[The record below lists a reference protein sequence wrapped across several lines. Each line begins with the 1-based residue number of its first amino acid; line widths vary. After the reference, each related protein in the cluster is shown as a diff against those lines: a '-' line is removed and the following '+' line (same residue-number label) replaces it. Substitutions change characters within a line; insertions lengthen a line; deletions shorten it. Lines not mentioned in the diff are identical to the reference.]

1 VAPAVA
7 PAAADAAPPAPE
19 AIGPAAGDLETFAE
33 EESALQPAEV
43 VVTVDRRRKNLQ
55 DYSGTA
61 AAFSESQLTSVGVLN
76 VRDLAV
82 MVPGLHIGSQE
93 SGTTIY
99 IRGIG
104 SDNNTELGDPAVAL
118 HVDGVYMP
126 RARGLG
132 AVFFDIE
139 RVEVNSGPQG
149 TLRGRNAVGGTINIV
164 TKQPNLSEFEASA
177 LATLGT
183 YSLREYQGVVNIPI
197 VSDRL
202 GLRVAARSAV
212 HDPYWENAGPIYD
225 LRAPQDQN
233 DYALRATARFQ
244 PTKALDITLAYDLL
258 HEGGTGNVGTN
269 FQAALTRVDDGG
281 TADTADDRLVPFDPD
296 DVDNPRRTYMR
307 GTQPSL
313 DVDHQGVRLNVNL
326 DTGPVLFEALASY
339 RHLDYEQWSGSLG
352 VAVVPGLD
360 VAAINSDVFGP
371 ASQWDITSDSW
382 IGELRA
388 YAPDSDRLRWTVGAF
403 YFREDQ
409 GTFLGQVNDPVTT
422 SAGGEFNMPSTLGWS
437 LAGYADA
444 TFDVDASFRVLG
456 GVRVTHDYKERKSG
470 FWGQWNG
477 LPPADSAAGVTQGTT
492 LGRFGTEGFRYK
504 AFDRPSYTRG
514 SDDVEARVNLFLDGI
529 ASFGARDEVPI
540 ALCND
545 PAPGEPRI
553 AMDSGN
559 WRCVNGVRDTLANA
573 TTPAEGSAIF
583 NFVPQNNDVS
593 NDFVDYRV
601 GVEYDLQPDNLLYA
615 TFSTGHKAAGFNDTQ
630 VFAEVPLYNRD
641 YGPES
646 VYSLE
651 VGSKNLL
658 LDRSLKL
665 NASAFYFGYSG
676 MQFQTIVS
684 VAEDPDPSDTS
695 VPPTSA
701 VRQNAEERT
710 DVLGLDLDAV
720 YTFPAGFAAELH
732 ALLMDARFS
741 DGTIVND
748 SRLNFGAANASVDL
762 GGNWLPRASP
772 YTLNYTLSQLIFT
785 EAGAFD
791 WVIQGQTRGTH
802 FMTVFNG
809 DGTRLVRPAPLFA
822 LDNPNYAT
830 AQAAVQRLTD
840 VVPTYTTFNV
850 GAGWKHPDGRL
861 GVSGFINNVFDI
873 AYATPIIST
882 AATNVRYFNP
892 PRVAG
897 VRVRVDW

>member
-1 VAPAVA
+1 
-7 PAAADAAPPAPE
+7 
-19 AIGPAAGDLETFAE
+19 
-33 EESALQPAEV
+33 V
-43 VVTVDRRRKNLQ
+43 VVTVDRRRKDLQ

-61 AAFSESQLTSVGVLN
+61 AAFSQSQLSSLGIQN
-76 VRDLAV
+76 VRDMAV
-82 MVPGLHIGSQE
+82 LVPGLHIGTQE

-164 TKQPNLSEFEASA
+164 TRQPKLSEFEASA
-177 LATLGT
+177 QATLGT
-183 YSLREYQGVVNIPI
+183 YALRGYEGVVNIPI
-197 VSDRL
+197 VPEHL
-202 GLRVAARSAV
+202 ALRVAARSEV
-212 HDPYWENAGPIYD
+212 HDPYWQNAGPIHD

-233 DYALRATARFQ
+233 DYALRATLKYQ
-244 PTKALDITLAYDLL
+244 PVKAFDITLAYDLL

-269 FQAALTRVDDGG
+269 YQTALTRVDNGG
-281 TADTADDRLVPFDPD
+281 NADPADDLLIPFDPNA
-296 DVDNPRRTYMR
+296 VENPRRTYMR

-313 DVDHQGVRLNVNL
+313 DVDHQGVRLAINL

-360 VAAINSDVFGP
+360 VAAINPDAFGP

-388 YAPDSDRLRWTVGAF
+388 YAPDTDRLRWTVGAF
-403 YFREDQ
+403 FFHEDQ
-409 GTFLGQVNDPVTT
+409 ATFLGQVNDPVTT
-422 SAGGEFNMPSTLGWS
+422 SAGGEFNMPNTIGWS

-444 TFDVDASFRVLG
+444 TFDVTSAFRVLG
-456 GVRVTHDYKERKSG
+456 GVRLTHDYKERTNG

-477 LPPADSAAGVTQGTT
+477 LPPADTAEGVTPGTT

-504 AFDRPSYTRG
+504 AFDRPSYTRAA
-514 SDDVEARVNLFLDGI
+514 DDVESRVNLFLDGI

-545 PAPGEPRI
+545 PAPAAPGQAPAQRI
-553 AMDSGN
+553 RLNESGN
-559 WRCVNGVRDTLANA
+559 WRCTNGIRDTLAGA

-601 GVEYDLQPDNLLYA
+601 GAEYDLEKDNLLYA

-630 VFAEVPLYNRD
+630 AFADVPLYNKD
-641 YGPES
+641 YGPET

-651 VGSKNLL
+651 LGSKNLL
-658 LDRSLKL
+658 LDRSLRL
-665 NASAFYFGYSG
+665 NAAAFYFGYTG

-684 VAEDPDPSDTS
+684 VAQDPDPADTS

-720 YTFPAGFAAELH
+720 YTFPGGLQAELH
-732 ALLMDARFS
+732 ALLMDAQFS
-741 DGTIVND
+741 DGTVVND
-748 SRLNFGAANASVDL
+748 SRLNFGSANASVDL

-772 YTLNYTLSQLIFT
+772 YTLNYTLSQIIFT

-791 WVIQGQTRGTH
+791 WVVQGQTRGTH
-802 FMTVFNG
+802 YMTVFNG
-809 DGTRLVRPAPLFA
+809 DGTRLVRPAPEF
-822 LDNPNYAT
+822 DTTNPNYAT
-830 AQAAVQRLTD
+830 AQATVQRFTD
-840 VVPTYTTFNV
+840 VVPTYTVVNV

-861 GVSGFINNVFDI
+861 GVSGFINNVFDV
-873 AYATPIIST
+873 AYAAPIIST
-882 AATNVRYFNP
+882 AATNVRYFNA
-892 PRVAG
+892 PRVFGA
-897 VRVRVDW
+897 RVRVDW